1 MTTRWKFGRS
11 IFPGLL
17 IVLSLAFLSPAT
29 AAAELMPPGIHS
41 DIQYGQAAGES
52 LLLDAFVPQS
62 PGPHPVAIL
71 VHGGGWSSGNKQDM
85 EFLFEPL
92 SKADFTWFSINYRL
106 APKHRWPAC
115 LQDVRAAVKW
125 VKSNAAAY
133 KGDPDKIAL
142 VGYSAGGH
150 LVSAAVTLPP
160 NPSTVQAVVGLAAPT
175 DLVADMQ
182 RRGGLSSALQ
192 HLFDKPQQLDE
203 PTWKLLRLYSP
214 VQYIHSA
221 LPPFLLVH
229 GTQDTSVPYD
239 QSISLQTALTK
250 QGVACDLITLQGA
263 SHRIAEW
270 PQFDQAFIPKTV
282 QWLKQ
287 TLDNQARTMTVI
299 PDGTGDFTTVQAAV
313 DAVPENNT
321 KPVIVHIQPGTYK
334 EKIVVPRSKRF
345 VTFKGQNDQM
355 TVLTYDLY
363 AGVKDENGKEIGTFR
378 TPSVTIEADDF
389 TAEQITFENTA
400 GDVGQA
406 VAVAVTGD
414 RAVFRHCRFLG
425 WQDTLLDNSGRHY
438 YENCYIAGHC
448 DFIFGGGT
456 AFFERCQI
464 HCLQASYIT
473 AASTPE
479 HQPYGYVF
487 SHCTITGEPENSRTY
502 FGRPWRDYASVVF
515 LNTEMSAVVRPAGWH
530 NWDKPHREQ
539 TSRYAEYNSTGPGAA
554 PQARVNWSRQLT
566 QAEAE
571 KITVQ
576 TVLSGSDGWNPLIN
590 SVGHPSCPE
599 SFKAMH

>member
-1 MTTRWKFGRS
+1 MTTRWKLSRS
-11 IFPGLL
+11 ILL
-17 IVLSLAFLSPAT
+17 WAILVLKLIFLSPVTAT
-29 AAAELMPPGIHS
+29 ADVMPPGIHS

-52 LLLDAFVPQS
+52 LLLDAFVPQG
-62 PGPHPVAIL
+62 PGPHPIVIL

-92 SKADFTWFSINYRL
+92 SEANFTCFSINYRL

-125 VKSNAAAY
+125 IKSNAAAY

-142 VGYSAGGH
+142 IGYSAGGH

-160 NPSTVQAVVGLAAPT
+160 KPSTVQAVVGLAAPT

-182 RRGGLSSALQ
+182 RRGSLSSALQ
-192 HLFDKPQQLDE
+192 SLFDRPEQLDD

-214 VQYIHSA
+214 VQYINSS

-239 QSISLQTALTK
+239 QSISLQAALNK
-250 QGVACDLITLQGA
+250 QGVACDLITLDGA

-270 PQFDQAFIPKTV
+270 PQFDQAYVPKTV

-287 TLDNQARTMTVI
+287 MLDNQTHTITVS
-299 PDGTGDFTTVQAAV
+299 PDGTGDFTTVQAAI
-313 DAVPENNT
+313 DTVPENNT
-321 KPVIVHIQPGTYK
+321 KQVIIHIQPGTYK

-345 VTFKGQNDQM
+345 VTFKGQSAQT

-378 TPSVTIEADDF
+378 TPSVTVEADDF

-406 VAVAVTGD
+406 VAVTVTGD
-414 RAVFRHCRFLG
+414 RAVFRNCRFLG

-438 YENCYIAGHC
+438 YENCYFAGHC

-456 AFFERCQI
+456 AFFESCQI
-464 HCLQASYIT
+464 HCLEASYIT

-487 SHCTITGEPENSRTY
+487 SNCTITGEPENARTY
-502 FGRPWRDYASVVF
+502 LGRPWRDFANVVF
-515 LNTEMSAVVRPAGWH
+515 LNTEMSAVIHPAGWH

-554 PQARVNWSRQLT
+554 SQARVNWSRQLT
-566 QAEAE
+566 QDEAE

-576 TVLSGSDGWNPLIN
+576 TVLSGTDGWNPLI
-590 SVGHPSCPE
+590 STVGHP
-599 SFKAMH
+599 